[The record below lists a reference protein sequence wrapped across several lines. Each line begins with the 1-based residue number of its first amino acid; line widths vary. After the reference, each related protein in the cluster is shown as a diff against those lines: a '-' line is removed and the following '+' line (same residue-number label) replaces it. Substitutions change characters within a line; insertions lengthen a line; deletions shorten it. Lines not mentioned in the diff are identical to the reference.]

1 MRTAGRLTTRGV
13 AHEAHETHAA
23 VEAVEL
29 DALHNALARLH
40 EAEHDRDQLAHLV
53 TGLLESTSTEV
64 AVLDEHLRVV
74 ATNAAFRAEFA
85 QGDDPTGADLTR
97 LTGLLAEPAM
107 QDVLE
112 MTGQAVATGSERSAF
127 VCERR
132 RGPGE
137 RWLDV
142 TVNPLRVAPGVV
154 LRARD
159 VSDLVRAARN
169 NRADRA
175 HDALT
180 GLLSRSGLQ
189 ELLDADLRRSGMP
202 TMCVMMLDID
212 QFTVLRHTL
221 GSAAGD
227 EVVRQVAANLQRIV
241 PDGGRVARLIGDT
254 FCIAFHPESLLDVDR
269 VSSEVRDMARQPVTA
284 LGRTVRITASV
295 GSTLTEPDQT
305 VDRAMQAAELAMQ
318 EASKRGG
325 NRCVTWSRELAA
337 PQEGMVR
344 LWNALRSALQ
354 FRQMEV
360 WFQPIV
366 SLATDRPIGA
376 EALCRWHHPQF
387 GDVSPGEFIPIAE
400 QNSEILNIGAFVH
413 GRAAEVMNML
423 RVGRVQPMSG
433 FLISVNASPNELA
446 WPEFATNL
454 LARLRAN
461 DAHPEWFALDVTE
474 QALRQPDPAVLHNL
488 DCLRDAGVT
497 LSLDDFGTGYS
508 SLDRLRDIPVS
519 RVKIDR
525 RFVGAMLTNDRAE
538 SLIAAIVALAEELGM
553 QTVAEGVETAEQAN
567 RLRHLGCRAAQGF
580 LYAPAVPDSELV
592 AVLRDLNAVA
602 ATPRSPAAVH
612 GG

>member
-1 MRTAGRLTTRGV
+1 MRTAGRLTAGSAGMDT
-13 AHEAHETHAA
+13 ADPDAPN
-23 VEAVEL
+23 
-29 DALHNALARLH
+29 DALHDALARLH
-40 EAEHDRDQLAHLV
+40 AVEHDRDQLAHLV
-53 TGLLESTSTEV
+53 TGLLESTATEV
-64 AVLDEHLRVV
+64 AVLDEHLRVL
-74 ATNAAFRAEFA
+74 ATNAAFRDEFA
-85 QGDDPTGADLTR
+85 HGADPKGADLVR
-97 LTGLLAEPAM
+97 LAGLLDEPSI

-112 MTGQAVATGSERSAF
+112 MTSQAVATCSERSAF
-127 VCERR
+127 VCERHG
-132 RGPGE
+132 GPHE

-159 VSDLVRAARN
+159 VSDLVCAARN
-169 NRADRA
+169 IRSDRA
-175 HDALT
+175 RDTLT

-212 QFTVLRHTL
+212 QFTVIRHTL

-227 EVVRQVAANLQRIV
+227 EVVRQMAANLQRIV
-241 PDGGRVARLIGDT
+241 PDGGRVARVIGDT
-254 FCIAFHPESLLDVDR
+254 FCITFHPKSLLDVDR

-295 GSTLTEPDQT
+295 GTTLTEPDQT
-305 VDRAMQAAELAMQ
+305 VDRALQAAELAMQ
-318 EASKRGG
+318 EASRRGG
-325 NRCVTWSRELAA
+325 NRCVTWSPELAA

-423 RVGRVQPMSG
+423 RVGRVLPMSG

-446 WPEFATNL
+446 WPEFAANL

-461 DAHPEWFALDVTE
+461 EARPEWFALDVTE
-474 QALRQPDPAVLHNL
+474 QALRQPDPAVLRNL
-488 DCLRDAGVT
+488 HCLRDAGVT

-508 SLDRLRDIPVS
+508 SLERLRDIPVN

-525 RFVGAMLTNDRAE
+525 RFVNSMLTNERAE
-538 SLIAAIVALAEELGM
+538 SLIAAIVALADELGM

-567 RLRHLGCRAAQGF
+567 RLRRLGCRAAQGF
-580 LYAPAVPDSELV
+580 LYAPAVPDSEL
-592 AVLRDLNAVA
+592 ASVLRDLNAAA
-602 ATPRSPAAVH
+602 ATPRSPAVAH